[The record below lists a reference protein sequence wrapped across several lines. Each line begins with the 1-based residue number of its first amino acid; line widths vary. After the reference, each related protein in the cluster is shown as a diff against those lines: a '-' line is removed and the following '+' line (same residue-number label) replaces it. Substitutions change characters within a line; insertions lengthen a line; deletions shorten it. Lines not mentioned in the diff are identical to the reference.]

1 MPNKS
6 YLFISGN
13 KPANIQNAD
22 IFDADAVIFDVED
35 AVAPDEKDAARQL
48 IRHYLSDLYPKDIN
62 VYVRI
67 NGVDSVWFDVDFAS
81 LDKAA
86 INGIILPKATDASI
100 SACEQKLNKTKKD
113 WDVIALI
120 ESPRGLTEATTI
132 AARPVVKALMFG
144 AEDYSLAMNIDRQ
157 FADMALNHARNTVA
171 LSAKAYGKEAIDTP
185 YPDMR
190 DQTCFEEETKT
201 ARKMGFTGK
210 ACIHP
215 AHVPFINKT
224 FFPTDDEL
232 VWAEKIITAAEKHP
246 NEGVFALDGKM
257 IDEPIIAHAKAIL
270 AEANQDE

>member
-35 AVAPDEKDAARQL
+35 AVAPEEKDAARQL
-48 IRHYLSDLYPKDIN
+48 IRQYLSDLYPKDIH

-67 NGVDSVWFDVDFAS
+67 NGVDSVWFDNDFALLGKPS
-81 LDKAA
+81 
-86 INGIILPKATDASI
+86 ISGIVLPKATEANI
-100 SACEQKLNKTKKD
+100 TACERKLNTTKKD
-113 WDVIALI
+113 RGVIALI
-120 ESPRGLTEATTI
+120 ESPRGITEAPGI
-132 AARPVVKALMFG
+132 AARSVVKGLMFG
-144 AEDYSLAMNIDRQ
+144 AEDYSLVMNIDRHQ
-157 FADMALNHARNTVA
+157 ADTALNHARNTVA
-171 LSAKAYGKEAIDTP
+171 ISAKAYGKEAIDTP

-190 DQTCFEEETKT
+190 DQTRFEEETKA
-201 ARKMGFTGK
+201 ARRMGFTGK

-215 AHVPFINKT
+215 SHVAFINRT
-224 FFPTDDEL
+224 FMPSDDEI
-232 VWAEKIITAAEKHP
+232 VWAEKIIAAAEKHP